1 MVAMLSS
8 IDATTTIHPQIVTR
22 AQRGFEDMTQ
32 KPKLTASDWGWAR
45 REYELGTP
53 ARAIARHLN
62 VTHPAVFNRAKR
74 ECWIKPERKPPERAL
89 PTSTAP
95 HQLVQSPSYRE
106 RMTIEGDDL
115 PVRDRILKW
124 VEEGNS
130 VEEAAKGAEITIAEL
145 DTLLADPTF
154 EHALVGARARF
165 GIGVRRHLTA
175 AMERGD
181 TKATTFLLERHP
193 DLRDDF
199 SKEPPSSN
207 VELNVQFFPT
217 KLSASRE
224 DLIAAGVIDADE
236 ATEIE
241 GEVIPALPPPAD

>member
-1 MVAMLSS
+1 
-8 IDATTTIHPQIVTR
+8 
-22 AQRGFEDMTQ
+22 MTEKQ
-32 KPKLTASDWGWAR
+32 KLTDADWGWAR

-74 ECWIKPERKPPERAL
+74 ECWKKPERKPIERAL

-95 HQLVQSPSYRE
+95 HQLVQLPTYRE
-106 RMTIEGDDL
+106 RMMLEGDDM

-145 DTLLADPTF
+145 DALLADPTF
-154 EHALVGARARF
+154 KHALIGARARF

-199 SKEPPSSN
+199 SKEPPSSS
-207 VELNVQFFPT
+207 VELNVQFFKT
-217 KLSASRE
+217 KQMAPQE
-224 DLIAAGVIDADE
+224 DLIAARVIDADDV
-236 ATEIE
+236 TEIE
-241 GEVIPALPPPAD
+241 GKIVPTLPCPSD